1 MITFQV
7 TIPSGGGPVQF
18 PSLQVQPQTMVL
30 QNNAAAVMRVGDK
43 TVSTT
48 KGISLAA
55 TGTPVVI
62 PLGQD
67 YSSRLSEF
75 WVVGTATQVLDVM
88 IL

>member
-1 MITFQV
+1 MVIFQV

-18 PSLQVQPQTMVL
+18 PSLQVQPQTMIL
-30 QNNAAAVMRVGDK
+30 QNNAAAVMRVGDNN
-43 TVSTT
+43 VSTT

-55 TGTPVVI
+55 TGAPFVI

-67 YSSRLSEF
+67 YSTRLSEW

-88 IL
+88 VL